1 MEIIIQPGWFY
12 ERDASVYRG
21 NIAVKAC
28 PNACRLCLERLDGSL
43 KFSACDR
50 ASGKA
55 DDTAFLLEAR
65 RINTARGAATVLK
78 TDVYPCNDCFGIKRV
93 RT

>member
-1 MEIIIQPGWFY
+1 MEIIVQPGWFY
-12 ERDASVYRG
+12 ERNASVYRG

-55 DDTAFLLEAR
+55 DDTAFLAGSKENKHSQGRGHSAKNRCVPLYTDAMIALE
-65 RINTARGAATVLK
+65 
-78 TDVYPCNDCFGIKRV
+78 
-93 RT
+93 